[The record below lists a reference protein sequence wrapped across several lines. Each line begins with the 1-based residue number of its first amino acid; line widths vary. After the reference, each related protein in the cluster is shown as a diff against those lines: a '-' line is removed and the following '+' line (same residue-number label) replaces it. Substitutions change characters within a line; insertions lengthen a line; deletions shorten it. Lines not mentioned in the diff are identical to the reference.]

1 MSPSVPQNITKPLP
15 TPAVAVV
22 LDVAVWFLDCAR
34 ASDAHLPA
42 QKLQNLLYLA
52 CIHFERD
59 NDGRALMPAVFVA
72 NGIAVADPNLYRL
85 LEDGRPRVRSEP
97 VPTSVAAFL
106 NGIWDRYGHHTI
118 EHLNGLVERLLEGG
132 GLPVEPSARPTT
144 AEAAPALRPTHLGRQ
159 VSVAPWRPPV
169 KSSK

>member
-1 MSPSVPQNITKPLP
+1 MTSSITKPLP
-15 TPAVAVV
+15 TPAVAVA
-22 LDVAVWFLDCAR
+22 LDVAVWFLDRAR

-52 CIHFERD
+52 CVHFERD

-72 NGIAVADPNLYRL
+72 NGITVADPNLYRL
-85 LEDGRPRVRSEP
+85 LEDGRPKLRSEP
-97 VPTSVAAFL
+97 VPGSIAGFL
-106 NGIWDRYGHHTI
+106 GDIWDRYGHHTI
-118 EHLNGLVERLLEGG
+118 EHLNGLVERLLDGG
-132 GLPVEPSARPTT
+132 GLPVESSGKPVM
-144 AEAAPALRPTHLGRQ
+144 AEAVAALRPTHLGRQ